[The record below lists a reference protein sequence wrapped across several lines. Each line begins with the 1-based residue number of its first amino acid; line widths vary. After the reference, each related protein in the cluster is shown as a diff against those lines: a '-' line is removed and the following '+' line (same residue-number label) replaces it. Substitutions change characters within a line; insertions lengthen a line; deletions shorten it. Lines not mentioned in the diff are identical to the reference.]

1 MRLDISFTH
10 RVAKRL
16 IGSKLVLA
24 RDVRARHRGDTQRG
38 AGERWYYLSDRAAG
52 RAIQVAAEAAGDER
66 TKDRIRKAH
75 EQLKQPGHAEHA
87 LARNDYLLALLDD
100 AERICA
106 RAGEEVVRV
115 PLEELWGESCPDYPL
130 RGQKIEWDAAG
141 ESVPKEQLA
150 KWSPRYE
157 LITPDGRFVVEW
169 PDPLLD
175 LSCAFDVEVE
185 MAARI
190 GMTGRKGT
198 VQKIEARSR
207 WWLRLLAAREERE
220 REVLKVAYGKAAE
233 EKRQYEVDEFSDWAS
248 SEQAKQIDWWLG
260 LDEEAAVPVIFL
272 YPRVKQAERMR
283 DRVAAEMD
291 AGRMPCFAEFCG
303 RLKKAE
309 ASAATERLILFA
321 GYDDIRD
328 GALGTRYFPLVTN
341 GSQVKLRAAAD
352 TANLLRIPNPPE
364 WRKQVAE
371 NGWGR

>member
-16 IGSKLVLA
+16 IGAKLVLA

-38 AGERWYYLSDRAAG
+38 SGERWYYLSDRAAG

-100 AERICA
+100 AERICM

-115 PLEELWGESCPDYPL
+115 PVEELWGESCPDYPL
-130 RGQKIEWDAAG
+130 RGQRIEWDAAG

-190 GMTGRKGT
+190 GTTGRKGT

-207 WWLRLLAAREERE
+207 WWLRLLATREAAESVR
-220 REVLKVAYGKAAE
+220 LKAAYE
-233 EKRQYEVDEFSDWAS
+233 AAKVEGRHYEVKELAERGTQD
-248 SEQAKQIDWWLG
+248 KPQIDWWVGLG
-260 LDEEAAVPVIFL
+260 EEAAVPVIFL

-283 DRVAAEMD
+283 DRVAAELE
-291 AGRMPCFAEFCG
+291 ARRMPCFAEFCG
-303 RLKKAE
+303 RLKEAE
-309 ASAATERLILFA
+309 ASAAAERLVMFC
-321 GYDDIRD
+321 GFDDIRD
-328 GALGTRYFPLVTN
+328 GALGTRYLPLAADAEK
-341 GSQVKLRAAAD
+341 VKLRDAAD
-352 TANLLRIPNPPE
+352 TANLLLLPNPPE
-364 WRKQVAE
+364 WRQK
-371 NGWGR
+371 G